1 MSIYERTRKGSLTL
15 VDTQRVH
22 LFGAFFVSESR
33 FKHMAKW
40 LNGIITQAIANPL
53 LYLLSVGVGIG
64 SLVDANQGSRGVD
77 GVPYLTFLGPALLAS
92 TAIQG
97 AIDEVVMPT
106 MQGFKWNKN
115 FFAMNATPLTGKQIA
130 NGVYIA
136 ALVRVAFTVAIY
148 WVLLF
153 LFGALK
159 AGTAWLA
166 IAVAMFAG
174 AAFGAMMLAIAGKVV
189 KVDFFFSI
197 LGRFIIMPLFL
208 FSGTFYPL
216 STMPIFLQPIGWISP
231 LWHATELGRYF
242 TYGHSI
248 SGQMLAIHIS
258 FLAIILVIGIRA
270 AQNAYTNR
278 LAK

>member
-1 MSIYERTRKGSLTL
+1 MSIYERTRKGSLSL
-15 VDTQRVH
+15 VNEERIRR
-22 LFGAFFVSESR
+22 FGSFYVSESR
-33 FKHMAKW
+33 YKHMAKW
-40 LNGIITQAIANPL
+40 LTGIITQAIANPL

-64 SLVDANQGSRGVD
+64 SLVDKSQGTTGVD
-77 GVPYLTFLGPALLAS
+77 GVSYLTFLGPALLAS

-106 MQGFKWNKN
+106 LQGFKWNKN

-130 NGVYIA
+130 NGVYLA
-136 ALVRVAFTVAIY
+136 ALTRVALTVSMY
-148 WVLLF
+148 WALLF

-166 IAVAMFAG
+166 IAVAIFAG
-174 AAFGAMMLAIAGKVV
+174 AAFGAMMLTVAAKIV
-189 KVDFFFSI
+189 KEDFFFSI
-197 LGRFIIMPLFL
+197 LGRFVIMPLFL

-248 SGQMLAIHIS
+248 SGTMLVVHIA
-258 FLAIILVIGIRA
+258 FLAVILVVGIKS
-270 AQNAYTNR
+270 AQRAYTQR